1 MKVIPCS
8 IPDVLVIEPDLFGD
22 ERGFFMETWHADKYQ
37 AHGINLPFVQ
47 DNHSRSSRGV
57 LRGLHY
63 QLKHPQ
69 GKLVR
74 VTSGAVFDV
83 AVDIRL
89 GSPTFGQWAGVELSD
104 KNHRQIYIPPGFA
117 HGFCVLGDSADFVYK
132 CTDFYQSEDEYGIM
146 WNDQDVGIE
155 WPEMEFVVS
164 EKDRMNKS
172 LTELMDLD
180 LLPRY

>member
-1 MKVIPCS
+1 VKVIPCS

-22 ERGFFMETWHADKYQ
+22 ERGFFMETWHAEKYQ

-47 DNHSRSSRGV
+47 DNHSRSSSGV
-57 LRGLHY
+57 MRGLHY
-63 QLKHPQ
+63 QLKQPQ

-89 GSPTFGQWAGVELSD
+89 GSPTFGQWSGVELTGE
-104 KNHRQIYIPPGFA
+104 NHRQLYIPPGFA
-117 HGFCVLGDSADFVYK
+117 HGFCVLGESADFLYK
-132 CTDFYQSEDEYGIM
+132 CTDLYLPEDEYGIL
-146 WNDQDVGIE
+146 WSDQDIGIE

-164 EKDRMNKS
+164 EKDSMNKS
-172 LTELMDLD
+172 LTELMDLG

>member
-1 MKVIPCS
+1 VKVIPCF

-22 ERGFFMETWHADKYQ
+22 ERGFFKETWHAEKYQ
-37 AHGINLPFVQ
+37 ARGINLPFVQ

-63 QLKHPQ
+63 QLKQPQ

-89 GSPTFGQWAGVELSD
+89 GSPTFGQWTGVELTG
-104 KNHRQIYIPPGFA
+104 KNHWQLYIPPGFA
-117 HGFCVLGDSADFVYK
+117 HGFCVLGESADFLYK
-132 CTDFYQSEDEYGIM
+132 CTEFYQPEDEYGIL
-146 WNDQDVGIE
+146 WNDQDIGIE

-164 EKDRMNKS
+164 EKDSMNKS
-172 LTELMDLD
+172 LTELMDLG
-180 LLPRY
+180 LLPKY